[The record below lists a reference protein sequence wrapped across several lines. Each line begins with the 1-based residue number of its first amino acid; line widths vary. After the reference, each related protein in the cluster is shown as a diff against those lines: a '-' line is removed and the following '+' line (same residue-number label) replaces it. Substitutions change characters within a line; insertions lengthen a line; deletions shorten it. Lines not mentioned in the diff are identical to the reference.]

1 VSMADKGE
9 ASLLP
14 VRSNDRTEPMNGK
27 SRRWSL
33 LAIGIHQ
40 QSHRDLAGYY
50 KQLTYRFSNPS
61 RVRFLI
67 LSSLILVSLFWAQFH
82 RFRAHP
88 CDTETVLREPRK
100 TMLGW
105 PPKRNPAY
113 LVRATHG
120 AVATENILCS
130 NMGVEVLKNGG
141 NAVDASVASVLC
153 AGVVNMFSSGI
164 GGGGFMTIRLPPSIP
179 GDSSEGWTV
188 DFRETAPAAAN
199 ATMYIHDPNSSRVGG
214 LSVGVPGEL
223 RGLAEAHSRWGALE
237 WKTVVEP
244 VARLAAGWRVG
255 IELERRIAMFEHLM
269 LGDPDWSSVFAP
281 NGRLLREG
289 ELIRRT
295 SLSQTLHTIAEH
307 GAEAFY
313 SGRILEALLAKI
325 HATGGIL
332 TAADF
337 ADYKPIVRPAL
348 KGSFK
353 GRTVYTSHAPTS
365 GPVLLHMLNLQERF
379 SDTVDEN
386 LRLHRFIETLKF
398 GFAARTRIGDPAFAN
413 LSLIDTIASKA
424 YAKAVF
430 PNITDDSTHSPKYY
444 HPTYDVDI
452 DHGTSHTSVVD
463 ASGMAVSVTST
474 VNLVFGSRVLDPITG
489 VILNDEMDDF
499 ARPGGPNADGLWP
512 SPYNYPAPGKR
523 PLSSTA
529 PTILE
534 HEDGS
539 FYLALGGSGGSKI
552 FGSVAQVIIGADAIL
567 SSTSGDEWIDISKA
581 VEAPRAHDQLYPL
594 RVEMDS
600 SFDLENVAS
609 LKARGHNITVM
620 DINRIAAVI
629 QAVLAKDGRIFAASD
644 SRKNGI
650 AAGY

>member
-1 VSMADKGE
+1 M
-9 ASLLP
+9 P
-14 VRSNDRTEPMNGK
+14 
-27 SRRWSL
+27 
-33 LAIGIHQ
+33 
-40 QSHRDLAGYY
+40 
-50 KQLTYRFSNPS
+50 
-61 RVRFLI
+61 
-67 LSSLILVSLFWAQFH
+67 
-82 RFRAHP
+82 
-88 CDTETVLREPRK
+88 
-100 TMLGW
+100 GW
-105 PPKRNPAY
+105 PAKRNPAY

-120 AVATENILCS
+120 AVATENVLCS
-130 NMGVEVLKNGG
+130 NMGVDVLKNGG
-141 NAVDASVASVLC
+141 NAIDAAIASVLC
-153 AGVVNMFSSGI
+153 TGVVNMFSSGI
-164 GGGGFMTIRLPPSIP
+164 GGGGFMTVRFPPSTP
-179 GDSSEGWTV
+179 GGSPEGWTV

-199 ATMYIHDPNSSRVGG
+199 ATMFVHDPNSSRVGG

-223 RGLAEAHSRWGALE
+223 RGLAEAHRRWGTLQ
-237 WKTVVEP
+237 WKTLVEP

-255 IELERRIAMFEHLM
+255 IELERRIALYESLM

-281 NGRLLREG
+281 DGRLLREG

-295 SLSQTLHTIAEH
+295 NLSQTLHTIAEH

-313 SGRILEALLAKI
+313 TGRILDALIAKI
-325 HATGGIL
+325 NATGGVL

-337 ADYKPIVRPAL
+337 ADYKPIVQPAL

-365 GPVLLHMLNLQERF
+365 GPALLHILNLQELF
-379 SDTVDEN
+379 NDTVDEN
-386 LRLHRFIETLKF
+386 LRLHRFIETLKCDLSS
-398 GFAARTRIGDPAFAN
+398 ARTKICDPAFAN
-413 LSLIDTIASKA
+413 DSSLIDMIASKA
-424 YAKAVF
+424 FAKTVF
-430 PNITDDSTHSPKYY
+430 PNITDDSTHTPEYY
-444 HPTYDVDI
+444 HPIYDIDI
-452 DHGTSHTSVVD
+452 DHGTSHTSIVD
-463 ASGMAVSVTST
+463 ASGLAVSVTST
-474 VNLVFGSRVLDPITG
+474 VNLVFGSQVLDPITG

-523 PLSSTA
+523 PLSSTT

-552 FGSVAQVIIGADAIL
+552 FGSVAQVIMGADAIL

-594 RVEMDS
+594 QVEMDS
-600 SFDLENVAS
+600 TFDLENVAS
-609 LKARGHNITVM
+609 LEARGHNVTVM
-620 DINRIAAVI
+620 DINRIAAVV